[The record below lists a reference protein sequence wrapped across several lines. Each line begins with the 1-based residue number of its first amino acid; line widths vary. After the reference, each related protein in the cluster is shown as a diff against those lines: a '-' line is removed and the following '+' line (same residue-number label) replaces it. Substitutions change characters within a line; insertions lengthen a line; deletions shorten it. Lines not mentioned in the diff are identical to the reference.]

1 MKYRITYLIGL
12 ALFAGVF
19 FTSCGGSKEIQE
31 QQVKTPVEDE
41 FKKNF
46 HEAIREKMRGN
57 FDISLTLFQK
67 CLSINQ
73 ESDAAHFALSDIYEV
88 LGNTEQSI
96 SHAESAYQLDG
107 ENRWY
112 VLRLA
117 DLYYQTGN
125 YHKSAEFF
133 EKAIEEEKNIDVKF
147 KYAESLIH
155 SNNYKQAISMLDEI
169 EVETGKSPNLSLT
182 KHDLYLELGDKES
195 AQNELQT
202 LIDDNPSNIENKLI
216 IADYFLRTNQ
226 NDAALKILNE
236 TIQQNPNS
244 GEAYL
249 MLADIDLRNGD
260 LDASFLN
267 LEKGFQFDDVS
278 IARKIDLIRSLQP
291 YAFEATEDAPKIEK
305 GLENLFELIYD
316 EQIKND
322 TLHLAYAYFLRD
334 QGSTQKAIDQF
345 KKTVEINPN
354 SYNTWLQLLYLQ
366 YDADQYAGMYADGK
380 ESLELFPAQPV
391 VYLLSGIAAYEQKEF
406 EESEEWLF
414 LGKDFVLNDPQL
426 EAEFLHQLGKLYGL
440 QKNYEEAYEYLD
452 KAKKLDDFNGNVVK
466 TRALFLVEEGKS
478 EQAISEVELALKQ
491 APTNPFFLDALGLVY
506 LKSGEF
512 EKAKKKFENALVYDP
527 NDPEIIEHLG
537 DAHIQLGEKE
547 KALENWNKAFELGR
561 STDVLKRKIADQTY
575 YAE

>member
-1 MKYRITYLIGL
+1 ML
-12 ALFAGVF
+12 
-19 FTSCGGSKEIQE
+19 TSCGGSKEIQE
-31 QQVKTPVEDE
+31 QRVKTPVEDE

-57 FDISLTLFQK
+57 FDLSLELFQK

-73 ESDAAHFALSDIYEV
+73 ESDAAHFALSDVYQA

-96 SHAESAYQLDG
+96 SHAESAFKLD
-107 ENRWY
+107 EDNRWY

-133 EKAIEEEKNIDVKF
+133 GKAIEEEKNIDVKF

-155 SNNYKQAISMLDEI
+155 SNDYKRAIEMLDEI

-182 KHDLYLELGDKES
+182 KHDLYQELGDKEA

-202 LIDDNPSNIENKLI
+202 LIDDNPSNVENKLI

-226 NDAALKILNE
+226 VDAANKILE
-236 TIQQNPNS
+236 ESLKQNPNS
-244 GEAYL
+244 GESYL
-249 MLADIDLRNGD
+249 MLADIDLRKGD
-260 LDASFLN
+260 LDASFVH

-278 IARKIDLIRSLQP
+278 IARKIELIRGLQP
-291 YAFEATEDAPKIEK
+291 YAFEATQDAPKIEK
-305 GLENLFELIYD
+305 GLETLFELIYD

-334 QGSTQKAIDQF
+334 QGSTNKAIVQF
-345 KKTVEINPN
+345 KQVVAINPN

-366 YDADQYAGMYADGK
+366 YDADAYEGMYKDGK
-380 ESLELFPAQPV
+380 EALDLFPAQPV
-391 VYLLSGIAAYEQKEF
+391 VYLLSGIAAYEQKQF
-406 EESEEWLF
+406 SESEEWLF
-414 LGKDFVLNDPQL
+414 LGKGLVLNDPQL
-426 EAEFLHQLGKLYGL
+426 EAEFLHQIGKLYGI
-440 QKNYEEAYEYLD
+440 QKDYEEAYNYLD
-452 KAKKLDDFNGNVVK
+452 QAKSMDEFNGNVVK
-466 TRALFLVEEGKS
+466 TRAILLVEQDKDQ
-478 EQAISEVELALKQ
+478 QAIAELEAALKQ

-506 LKSGEF
+506 LKTGAF
-512 EKAKKKFENALVYDP
+512 EKAKKKFENALVYEKR
-527 NDPEIIEHLG
+527 DPEIYEHLG
-537 DAHIQLGEKE
+537 DAFSQLGQKD
-547 KALENWNKAFELGR
+547 KALENWKKAAELGR
-561 STDVLKRKIADQTY
+561 STAILNKKIADQKY